1 MSSLTVTLILF
12 SLLLLLLFLNVPLV
26 VSIGLPTALIMLG
39 SGMKVATLAQ
49 RTYASVDSFT
59 LMAIPFF
66 MLAGKLMEVGGMS
79 KRIVRLADCLDG
91 RRSGPCNRGS
101 LCIFRRTVRL
111 CRSDHSSYR
120 FHIDSRD
127 EEARISCGFCSWYP
141 GGCRRFGCYYP
152 AQYYHDYVRCLLIHV
167 HR

>member
-66 MLAGKLMEVGGMS
+66 MLAGKLMEVGE
-79 KRIVRLADCLDG
+79 C
-91 RRSGPCNRGS
+91 PN
-101 LCIFRRTVRL
+101 
-111 CRSDHSSYR
+111 
-120 FHIDSRD
+120 
-127 EEARISCGFCSWYP
+127 ESCVWQIAWWAGWQEVWP
-141 GGCRRFGCYYP
+141 M
-152 AQYYHDYVRCLLIHV
+152 
-167 HR
+167 

>member
-79 KRIVRLADCLDG
+79 KRIVRLADCLVG
-91 RRSGPCNRGS
+91 WMAGGLAHVIVVASAFFGALSGSAAATTAAIGS
-101 LCIFRRTVRL
+101 TLI
-111 CRSDHSSYR
+111 
-120 FHIDSRD
+120 

>member
-79 KRIVRLADCLDG
+79 KRIVRLADCLVG
-91 RRSGPCNRGS
+91 WMAGGLAHVIVVASAFFGALSGLS
-101 LCIFRRTVRL
+101 
-111 CRSDHSSYR
+111 
-120 FHIDSRD
+120 
-127 EEARISCGFCSWYP
+127 
-141 GGCRRFGCYYP
+141 
-152 AQYYHDYVRCLLIHV
+152 LIHIFNSASP
-167 HR
+167 RLSITRRLKSFSFRLIKNL

>member
-66 MLAGKLMEVGGMS
+66 MLAGKLMEVGE
-79 KRIVRLADCLDG
+79 IG
-91 RRSGPCNRGS
+91 R
-101 LCIFRRTVRL
+101 
-111 CRSDHSSYR
+111 
-120 FHIDSRD
+120 
-127 EEARISCGFCSWYP
+127 A
-141 GGCRRFGCYYP
+141 
-152 AQYYHDYVRCLLIHV
+152 HV
-167 HR
+167 

>member
-59 LMAIPFF
+59 LMAIQ
-66 MLAGKLMEVGGMS
+66 LIKTV
-79 KRIVRLADCLDG
+79 
-91 RRSGPCNRGS
+91 RGS
-101 LCIFRRTVRL
+101 WDWYQLLC
-111 CRSDHSSYR
+111 H
-120 FHIDSRD
+120 
-127 EEARISCGFCSWYP
+127 
-141 GGCRRFGCYYP
+141 
-152 AQYYHDYVRCLLIHV
+152 
-167 HR
+167 